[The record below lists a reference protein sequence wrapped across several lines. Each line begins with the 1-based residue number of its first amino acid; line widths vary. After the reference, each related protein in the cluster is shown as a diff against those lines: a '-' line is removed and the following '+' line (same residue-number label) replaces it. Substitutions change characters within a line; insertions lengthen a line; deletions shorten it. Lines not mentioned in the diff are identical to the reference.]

1 MIPCTWL
8 GSMLVGMSSEEKALR
23 RGTIGSLVVMALLV
37 HAMLGAGVSGAE
49 RARPVRIG
57 ALTASWG
64 PTPMIVGMR
73 DGLLEH
79 GYREDVDFVL
89 GVRFTRGNIQ
99 ALDTAAHELVQNGVD
114 LLFVDSDA
122 AARAAQR
129 ATSEIP
135 IVFAAVA
142 DPIGMSLVQSY
153 AKPGGNITCVT
164 DMELQLG
171 PKRLQVFKEM
181 IPPLQRVLFPYNA
194 ADAYAVAMSKVY
206 RDAAE
211 KLSITLVEKVLRRQE
226 EARAVLAQ
234 IRKSEV
240 DGILSPWSA
249 SLNIPGFILDAA
261 AQQGIPTMFSSAFF
275 LEEEGGLASY
285 APDTFGTGKQA
296 ARLVDKIL
304 KGTKPADI
312 PVEVNSK
319 IEFVINLKT
328 AKALGLTIAPE
339 VLFQA
344 DRIIR

>member
-1 MIPCTWL
+1 
-8 GSMLVGMSSEEKALR
+8 
-23 RGTIGSLVVMALLV
+23 MALLV
-37 HAMLGAGVSGAE
+37 HAVLGAGVSVAD
-49 RARPVRIG
+49 RTRPFRIG
-57 ALTASWG
+57 ALTVSWG

-73 DGLLEH
+73 EGLLEF

-89 GVRFTRGNIQ
+89 GVRFTQGNIQ
-99 ALDTAAHELVQNGVD
+99 ALDAAAHELVQDGVD
-114 LLFVDSDA
+114 LIFVDSDA
-122 AARAAQR
+122 SARAAQR
-129 ATSEIP
+129 ATNQIP
-135 IVFAAVA
+135 IVFATVA
-142 DPIGMSLVQSY
+142 DPIGMGLVQSF
-153 AKPGGNITCVT
+153 ARPGGNITGVT
-164 DMELQLG
+164 DMELHLG
-171 PKRLQVFKEM
+171 PKRLQMFKEM

-211 KLSITLVEKVLRRQE
+211 KLGIMLVEKVLRRQE
-226 EARAVLAQ
+226 EARVVLAQ

-312 PVEVNSK
+312 PAEVNSK

-339 VLFQA
+339 MLYQA
-344 DRIIR
+344 DRLIR